1 MEYYYQ
7 SETEN
12 GSPVKIKEIL
22 VPRRTAWS
30 VGVRRTIFYVD
41 LNEKD
46 LEIQKSLGLPN
57 WRWDFTGK
65 GLVLEKGE
73 QDWGVTQ
80 THLDNLK
87 IKTPWKHV

>member
-12 GSPVKIKEIL
+12 GSPVRIKEIH
-22 VPRRTAWS
+22 VPKRNVWS
-30 VGVRRTIFYVD
+30 VGSRRTIFYVD

-46 LEIQKSLGLPN
+46 LKIQKSLGLPN
-57 WRWDFTGK
+57 WIWYFTGK
-65 GLVLEKGE
+65 CLVLERGN

-80 THLDNLK
+80 TYLDNLK
-87 IKTPWKHV
+87 IKTPWRHV